1 MLLLLKNGGGKV
13 HQTKGKGDGLGNV
26 LHAVLLIYFHCF
38 ISRKIFYL
46 VRLNRVVMTE
56 HSHLKSAVEKKN

>member
-1 MLLLLKNGGGKV
+1 MLLLLKTGMKV
-13 HQTKGKGDGLGNV
+13 HQTNGKGDGLGNV

-56 HSHLKSAVEKKN
+56 HSHLKSAMEKKN